1 MSVKRLL
8 SRLRKD
14 IRGTSAVEYGIICV
28 MIGVGLVAAVKGVA
42 DENGRMW
49 NTVTSKSAAAMA
61 NP

>member
-14 IRGTSAVEYGIICV
+14 IRGTSAIEYGIICV
-28 MIGVGLVAAVKGVA
+28 MIVVGLIAAVKGVA
-42 DENGRMW
+42 DETGRTW
-49 NTVTSKSAAAMA
+49 KTVSSKSAAAMG